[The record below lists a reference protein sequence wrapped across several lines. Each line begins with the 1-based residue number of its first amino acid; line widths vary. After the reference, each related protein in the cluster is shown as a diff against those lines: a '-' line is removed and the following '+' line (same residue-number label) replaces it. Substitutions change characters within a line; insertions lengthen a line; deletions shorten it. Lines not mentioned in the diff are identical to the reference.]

1 MTGLPVHPHGL
12 DLEECRERLRYA
24 AEDIRDP
31 MVATS
36 HVSAYAALQSAE
48 ALLAA
53 VERVLELDA
62 DRVAADGTDPDSLAI
77 DPAFHAGVDYALT
90 VVRQA
95 IRGEE

>member
-62 DRVAADGTDPDSLAI
+62 PGIAAGADVALFGTDSEVY
-77 DPAFHAGVDYALT
+77 AGIDYALA
-90 VVRQA
+90 VVRAA
-95 IRGEE
+95 IRGEA